1 MAGEDDMPNSNGN
14 GNGHDTSRI
23 YNDALTAQLGERV
36 TNLNRRQG
44 DLESEMR
51 SGFKQI
57 ESSMS
62 AMSTE
67 MRSSVAALASNI
79 AERNKPQWQA
89 IAVALSFCTIVGG
102 LVYWPIQGATSDLKM
117 SIATIADKMVTQKE
131 MEWRTARSAED
142 RQRTDSSV
150 KDIREGLVPREE
162 LNRVFQGYD
171 QQNADKQRQIDEV
184 KQALGGIYGTRDA
197 LLDLRS
203 RLDRVEREKQNT
215 P

>member
-1 MAGEDDMPNSNGN
+1 MAGDDMGN
-14 GNGHDTSRI
+14 GADAQRM

-36 TNLNRRQG
+36 TNLNRRQS

-51 SGFKQI
+51 SGFKAI

-67 MRSSVAALASNI
+67 MRSSVAGLTTTIS
-79 AERNKPQWQA
+79 ERNKPQWQA

-102 LVYWPIQGATSDLKM
+102 LVYWPINSSTSRLENAL
-117 SIATIADKMVTQKE
+117 ATIADKMVTQKE
-131 MEWRTARSAED
+131 LEYRTSRGAED
-142 RQRTDSSV
+142 RSRMEASIKKLDDDQ
-150 KDIREGLVPREE
+150 VPRAEHARAWQ
-162 LNRVFQGYD
+162 NYD
-171 QQNADKQRQIDEV
+171 QRLMDQQRQVDEV

-203 RLDRVEREKQNT
+203 RLDRVEREKQGKL
-215 P
+215 